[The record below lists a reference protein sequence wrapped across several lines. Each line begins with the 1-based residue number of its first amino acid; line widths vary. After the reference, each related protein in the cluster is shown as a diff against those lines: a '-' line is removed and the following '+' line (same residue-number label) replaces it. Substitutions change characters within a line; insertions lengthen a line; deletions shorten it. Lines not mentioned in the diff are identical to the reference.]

1 MTELYFCKESMRGE
15 LLNELLRKR
24 TGKEPRIYRDKN
36 GKPYTE
42 GVFFNLS
49 HSGGLCVIAL
59 SCGNVGADLEV
70 LRDRTHGAILSS
82 LSPRERSEISCE
94 RDFLVHW
101 TAREAYVKFK
111 GGKLWEYI
119 KRLEFYG
126 GKLYLN
132 GNPVKE
138 DIAFY
143 HTDNA
148 VVALCA
154 KDTQF
159 TVVQQT

>member
-59 SCGNVGADLEV
+59 SCDDVGADLEV
-70 LRDRTHGAILSS
+70 LRGKTHGAILSS
-82 LSPRERSEISCE
+82 LSPRERSEISPCSG
-94 RDFLVHW
+94 R
-101 TAREAYVKFK
+101 
-111 GGKLWEYI
+111 
-119 KRLEFYG
+119 
-126 GKLYLN
+126 
-132 GNPVKE
+132 
-138 DIAFY
+138 
-143 HTDNA
+143 
-148 VVALCA
+148 
-154 KDTQF
+154 
-159 TVVQQT
+159 